1 MEMAQYGLT
10 FMCDNPEDLYS
21 YVKAL
26 YFDRLLCLFGIIMV
40 FAIFCSFLSD
50 QLNMDWAP
58 TTSKWIITRPV
69 TQMGKIN
76 IYLSLRHRIF
86 TN

>member
-1 MEMAQYGLT
+1 MDMAQYGLT
-10 FMCDNPEDLYS
+10 FMCDNPEDLYFF
-21 YVKAL
+21 VKAL
-26 YFDRLLCLFGIIMV
+26 YFDPLVWLFGVMV

-58 TTSKWIITRPV
+58 TTSKWIITRLV

>member
-10 FMCDNPEDLYS
+10 FMCDNPKDIFFCQSTILDPL
-21 YVKAL
+21 VW
-26 YFDRLLCLFGIIMV
+26 LFGMMV

-58 TTSKWIITRPV
+58 TTSTWIITRPV
-69 TQMGKIN
+69 TEMEKIN

>member
-10 FMCDNPEDLYS
+10 FMCDNPEDLYFFGR
-21 YVKAL
+21 AL
-26 YFDRLLCLFGIIMV
+26 YFDPLVWLFGMLV
-40 FAIFCSFLSD
+40 FAIFYSFLSD

-76 IYLSLRHRIF
+76 IYISLRRRIF

>member
-50 QLNMDWAP
+50 QLNMD
-58 TTSKWIITRPV
+58 
-69 TQMGKIN
+69 
-76 IYLSLRHRIF
+76 
-86 TN
+86 